1 VSLVLQRAQ
10 AISILNCAIVI
21 GEGSSMLGIPGGLP
35 LLAVLLGHGSLVII
49 PSIPPLF
56 WVL

>member
-1 VSLVLQRAQ
+1 MLQRAQ